1 MSSKAFTAK
10 TFAFLHGVNT
20 NTKLR
25 ASDLKVAMAWT
36 WYFNEEEGGQAR
48 VGCKTVGD
56 RIGLSESTVVR
67 SLHRLEAHG
76 HIRVVWGKQG
86 RGHPNHVWM
95 VVKPAPEQVSEAE
108 KPAPAPTR
116 KPAGV
121 PRKPAAVQENLLKNH
136 HIGGSKEPPNMEGE
150 RDSIVLAHD
159 STPPDRGAGAD
170 APPRSFTQASQ
181 AAETYS
187 EVRAI
192 WQRPWCDDERV
203 DRRAFER
210 ACEEGTPADI
220 LDAAKAWVAVADAPR
235 FLPPLA
241 RWLDSKGWDR
251 PPPQRARRTAAAPK
265 DRHRHNGRKRDISAE
280 FFKLGSMR
288 HAFERSAAS

>member
-159 STPPDRGAGAD
+159 STPPDRGRALTRRPDLSRKRVKQQKPIARC
-170 APPRSFTQASQ
+170 ARSGRGHG
-181 AAETYS
+181 ETMS
-187 EVRAI
+187 GPTGVHSS
-192 WQRPWCDDERV
+192 
-203 DRRAFER
+203 
-210 ACEEGTPADI
+210 G
-220 LDAAKAWVAVADAPR
+220 
-235 FLPPLA
+235 
-241 RWLDSKGWDR
+241 
-251 PPPQRARRTAAAPK
+251 RARRERQRTSSMPPRHGSRWPMRQDSCRRSRGGSIPKDGTGRRRRGHVARRQRRRIATATTAASETSLRSSSSSAP
-265 DRHRHNGRKRDISAE
+265 
-280 FFKLGSMR
+280 
-288 HAFERSAAS
+288 